1 MYELV
6 LEALID
12 SLKMI
17 PFLLAI
23 YIIIELV
30 EYKLGDKIRENVQ
43 KAGAAGPALGA
54 VAGILPQCG
63 FSVVT
68 TALYTQRLVTI
79 GTLLAVYIST
89 SDEAIP
95 IILSQPD
102 KVGIILPLLLT
113 KFIIAVIAGYLID
126 FFYRKT
132 NREVLQHIKKYALK
146 QDDINH
152 HHETIKDD
160 VACCG
165 HSTCSTAKTFSVK
178 EIFLHPLIHTL
189 KIFVYIFI
197 ASLFINLIIFWIGN
211 EKLTLLLAS
220 HAVWQPFLA
229 ALVGLI
235 PNCVASVTITEL
247 YLSGVITYGSVIAGL
262 CASGGLGLL
271 ILFKEEEHKKNAY
284 RIIAMLYGVSVL
296 AGLIFQYLL

>member
-1 MYELV
+1 MYELI
-6 LEALID
+6 LDALVD
-12 SLKMI
+12 SLKMV
-17 PFLLAI
+17 PYLLAV

-30 EYKLGDKIRENVQ
+30 EYKLGDKIRKNVQ
-43 KAGAAGPALGA
+43 KAGAAGPVLGA
-54 VAGILPQCG
+54 IAGILPQCG

-102 KVGIILPLLLT
+102 KVGVILPLLLS
-113 KFIIAVIAGYLID
+113 KLVIAIVVGYLVD

-132 NREVLQHIKKYALK
+132 NRETLEHIKKFAQNK
-146 QDDINH
+146 DDASH
-152 HHETIKDD
+152 YHESVKDD

-165 HSTCSTAKTFSVK
+165 HSTCSTSKTFSYK
-178 EIFLHPLIHTL
+178 ELFIHPLIHTA
-189 KIFVYIFI
+189 KIFVYIFL
-197 ASLFINLIIFWIGN
+197 ATLGINILVFWIGQ
-211 EKLTLLLAS
+211 EALTAMLAS
-220 HAVWQPFLA
+220 NAFWQPFLA

-235 PNCVASVTITEL
+235 PNCVASVTITEF
-247 YLSGVITYGSVIAGL
+247 YLSGIINYGSVIAGL
-262 CASGGLGLL
+262 SASGGLGIL
-271 ILFKEEEHKKNAY
+271 ILFKEEAHKKNAY
-284 RIIAMLYGVSVL
+284 KIIGILYGASVI

>member
-1 MYELV
+1 
-6 LEALID
+6 
-12 SLKMI
+12 
-17 PFLLAI
+17 
-23 YIIIELV
+23 
-30 EYKLGDKIRENVQ
+30 
-43 KAGAAGPALGA
+43 
-54 VAGILPQCG
+54 
-63 FSVVT
+63 
-68 TALYTQRLVTI
+68 
-79 GTLLAVYIST
+79 
-89 SDEAIP
+89 
-95 IILSQPD
+95 
-102 KVGIILPLLLT
+102 
-113 KFIIAVIAGYLID
+113 
-126 FFYRKT
+126 
-132 NREVLQHIKKYALK
+132 
-146 QDDINH
+146 
-152 HHETIKDD
+152 

-211 EKLTLLLAS
+211 EKLTILLAS

-271 ILFKEEEHKKNAY
+271 ILFREEAHKKNAY
-284 RIIAMLYGVSVL
+284 LIIAMLYGISVS